1 MNLDS
6 PLHSAIRNN
15 IIWCEKVSEM
25 HGGIHITK
33 DNVWGLTTKAPKF
46 YPDVIT
52 TNKAVTSQEV
62 VEFIGNREILSIKD
76 SFSNLDMSLLGY
88 KILFEAEWICHAP
101 IPVQVSITTDWHTIQ
116 TEEEVVNWT
125 TACELEGII
134 TADILRHPD
143 VKIFKKG
150 VFNDEKGF
158 IVNQGAKVI
167 GISNVFSKDGNN
179 KEYWSEIPQI
189 VSTRFLRLPL
199 VGYEH
204 GEGLKAALKSG
215 WKSIGP
221 LRVWIKNN

>member
-6 PLHSAIRNN
+6 LLHSAIRNN

-33 DNVWGLTTKAPKF
+33 DNVWGLTTKAQKF
-46 YPDVIT
+46 YLDVIT
-52 TNKAVTSQEV
+52 TNKAVTAQEV

-101 IPVQVSITTDWHTIQ
+101 ISVQVSITSDWHTIQ

-204 GEGLKAALKSG
+204 GGGLKAALKSG